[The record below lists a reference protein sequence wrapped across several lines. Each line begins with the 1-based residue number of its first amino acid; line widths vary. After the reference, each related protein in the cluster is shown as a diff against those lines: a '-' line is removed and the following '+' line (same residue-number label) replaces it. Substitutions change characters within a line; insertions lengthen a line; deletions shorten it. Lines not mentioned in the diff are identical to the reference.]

1 VPDSTRARGEGRAFA
16 RGKVWA
22 VIDFLR
28 QLRDGIVEAWGQ
40 LSLSARVNIA
50 LSAAGVTG
58 AILLLVFFSARPD
71 YVTLSSGLDAEQ
83 VASVVGLL
91 EENGQAYRI
100 ANNNSTIL
108 VPLSQRSEIQLLL
121 ATNNLQVGPKVAPGF
136 EIFAESEL
144 MSNQW
149 LQDVKFMRAVQGE
162 LQRQLNAFEFV
173 DYSYVLIREAKEELF
188 VRDQKPSE
196 AAVTLA
202 ARRPLTKQEVQAV
215 VNIVA
220 HAGGP
225 NLHPGN
231 ITVTTTKG
239 EVLHM
244 PAQSEYAAL
253 ASSKLEYIAE
263 LERMR
268 ERRLT
273 TLLGEMGVRGTA
285 RVSAQVDFDKTE
297 VTDNKVAEGTE
308 LSTFTTSTTITSTER
323 LPEGAP
329 GAFAN
334 VPEASE
340 TAGTNTSEETTE
352 EIINFEPS
360 RTTTRTQTDPG
371 DVVKY
376 IVSLVVEGSYEDAT
390 GPDGEATRQYAGLSE
405 TDRSKF
411 EAIALAA
418 VGEGKMPT
426 EVTIHDHPFDI
437 AQLGAAGQGLDDAA
451 AVAWRD
457 MALQYG
463 WTAAQVLLILMGF
476 LVVRYVLGRAI
487 AQPQDDSVEEV
498 FEEIPAATRED
509 MRRHEVSTEI
519 ARLAREEPDSVAALL
534 RSWMVQE
541 ED

>member
-1 VPDSTRARGEGRAFA
+1 M
-16 RGKVWA
+16 
-22 VIDFLR
+22 DFLR
-28 QLRDGIVEAWGQ
+28 QLRDGIAEAWGQ

-58 AILLLVFFSARPD
+58 AILLLVFFSARPE

-83 VASVVGLL
+83 VARVAGLL
-91 EENGQAYRI
+91 RDNGHAFRI
-100 ANNNSTIL
+100 ENNNTTIK
-108 VPLSQRSEIQLLL
+108 VPLNRRSEIQLLL
-121 ATNNLQVGPKVAPGF
+121 ASNNLQVGPRVAPGF

-196 AAVTLA
+196 AAVTLSVT
-202 ARRPLTKQEVQAV
+202 RPLTKQETQAV

-244 PAQSEYAAL
+244 PAQSEYAAI

-285 RVSAQVDFDKTE
+285 RVSAQVDFDKKE
-297 VTDNKVAEGTE
+297 VTDNKVTEGTE
-308 LSTFTTSTTITSTER
+308 LSTFLTSTNITSSER

-334 VPEASE
+334 VPEASQ
-340 TAGTNTSEETTE
+340 AGGTSTSEETTE
-352 EIINFEPS
+352 EIVNFEPS
-360 RTTTRTQTDPG
+360 RTTTRTQSDPG

-376 IVSLVVEGSYEDAT
+376 IVSLVVEGRYEDGTDAEG
-390 GPDGEATRQYAGLSE
+390 GPSRQYAGLTE
-405 TDRSKF
+405 AEREKF

-418 VGEGKMPT
+418 VGSGRMPT

-437 AQLGAAGQGLDDAA
+437 AQLGAVRAVEDAA
-451 AVAWRD
+451 ALAWRET
-457 MALQYG
+457 LLEYG
-463 WTAAQVLLILMGF
+463 WTLTQVLLILLGF
-476 LVVRYVLGRAI
+476 LAVRRTLGRAI
-487 AQPQDDSVEEV
+487 AREDENAVEEV

-519 ARLAREEPDSVAALL
+519 ARLARDDPDSAAALL